1 MSRQLVNLMIVT
13 IALVVF
19 ASPATAQHVYVDY
32 SPTGDFGN
40 YKTFAWGSTPQA
52 SLLDNNPLNH
62 SRIKH
67 TVDYYLVKGGMIEV
81 TEDPDLYVTYYGET
95 DTEFNVN
102 VAMTGYGFATDWAW
116 DPYWGSAS
124 GTTTTTA
131 TVHKAGTLVIDIWDA
146 KTQKLIWRGS
156 MEGTL
161 TDNLQK
167 SAKQIEK
174 GIAKIVKKWQKMR
187 AQELGK

>member
-1 MSRQLVNLMIVT
+1 MRKILALAVIIVW
-13 IALVVF
+13 
-19 ASPATAQHVYVDY
+19 ASIPASAQKVYVDY
-32 SPTGDFGN
+32 SPLADFGN
-40 YKTFAWGSTPQA
+40 YTTFAWGETPQA

-67 TVDYYLVKGGMIEV
+67 TVDYYLIQGGMVED
-81 TEDPDLYVTYYGET
+81 TENPDLYLTYYGET

-102 VAMTGYGFATDWAW
+102 VSTAGYGYATDWAW
-116 DPYWGSAS
+116 DPYWGNAS
-124 GTTTTTA
+124 GMTTTTP

-167 SAKQIEK
+167 SAKQIEN
-174 GIAKIVKKWQKMR
+174 GIAKIVKKWKKMR
-187 AQELGK
+187 AKELKQ

>member
-1 MSRQLVNLMIVT
+1 MKRTL
-13 IALVVF
+13 ALVIVIAF
-19 ASPATAQHVYVDY
+19 AAIPAAAQRVYVDY
-32 SPTGDFGN
+32 SPLADFGN

-67 TVDYYLVKGGMIEV
+67 AIDYYLIKGGMMED

-95 DTEFNVN
+95 DSEFNVN
-102 VAMTGYGFATDWAW
+102 IGMTGYGFASDWTW
-116 DPYWGSAS
+116 DPFWGSAS

-131 TVHKAGTLVIDIWDA
+131 TVHKAGTLVIDIWDS
-146 KTQKLIWRGS
+146 KTQKLVWRGS

-174 GIAKIVKKWQKMR
+174 GIQKMVKKWQKMR
-187 AQELGK
+187 AKELAN